1 MVAIRYVTLTLSL
14 LVLRVLADNHD
25 MTFSLDDLALV
36 ADLLNGWFYFHVF
49 TMPFSQ
55 LSDRHNV
62 TRFHTCRRFISL
74 SM

>member
-14 LVLRVLADNHD
+14 LVLRVLTDNHD

-49 TMPFSQ
+49 TM
-55 LSDRHNV
+55 LSHN
-62 TRFHTCRRFISL
+62 
-74 SM
+74 